1 MAIIYS
7 YPTLTPQ
14 LGDKV
19 LGSNIIDSA
28 GTPVQGNPTVQYK
41 FLDIKTLVDQ
51 QYVQQLE
58 SSRTSNQL
66 PAQNTAY
73 NVQFGAPVGTL
84 TDNVQL
90 LQGTSGSVTIGDL
103 IRFNKVGTYN
113 IVLSYSVGVNN
124 SSATI
129 PYLVFRTLQDGA
141 TQVGPTIVYN
151 DKFDAVNKPVP
162 LIIPITVGIT
172 KELTTMNFQMACSGS
187 SGYGLVKNASPI
199 NAAITPTFSPAAT
212 ATITISKLI

>member
-1 MAIIYS
+1 MAQISS

-14 LGDKV
+14 LQDRV
-19 LGSNIIDSA
+19 LGSNNVDAA
-28 GTPVQGNPTVQYK
+28 GQPVQGNPTVQYLFTDVK
-41 FLDIKTLVDQ
+41 KIVDQ
-51 QYVQQLE
+51 QYVQQFE
-58 SSRTSNQL
+58 SFRTANQL
-66 PAQNTAY
+66 PAQDTTY
-73 NVQFGAPVGTL
+73 NIQFGSPTGGSI
-84 TDNVQL
+84 DNVQL
-90 LQGTSGSVTIGDL
+90 LQGTSGSATIGDL
-103 IRFNKVGTYN
+103 IRFNKTGTYN
-113 IVLSYSVGVNN
+113 VVLSYSVGVNN

-162 LIIPITVGIT
+162 LIIPITVNIT

-187 SGYGLVKNASPI
+187 SGYGLVKNATPI
-199 NAAITPTFSPAAT
+199 NGAITPTFSPAAT

>member
-7 YPTLTPQ
+7 YPTLAPQ

-19 LGSNIIDSA
+19 LGSNIVDSA
-28 GTPVQGNPTVQYK
+28 GQQVLGNPTVQYT
-41 FLDIKTLVDQ
+41 LNDIKLLVDQ

-58 SSRTSNQL
+58 SSRTLNQL

-73 NVQFGAPVGTL
+73 NIQFGTPTGVS

-90 LQGTSGSVTIGDL
+90 LQGTSGSATVGDL
-103 IRFNKVGTYN
+103 IRFNKTGTYN
-113 IVLSYSVGVNN
+113 IVLTYSVGVNN
-124 SSATI
+124 SSATV
-129 PYLVFRTLQDGA
+129 PYLVFRTLQDGTA
-141 TQVGPTIVYN
+141 QVGPTIVYN
-151 DKFDAVNKPVP
+151 DTFAAVNKPVP
-162 LIIPITVGIT
+162 LIIPITIGIT
-172 KELTTMNFQMACSGS
+172 KELTTMNFQMACSGN

-199 NAAITPTFSPAAT
+199 NGAITPTFSPAAT

>member
-1 MAIIYS
+1 MAQISS
-7 YPTLTPQ
+7 YPLLTPQ
-14 LGDKV
+14 LGDKI
-19 LGSNIIDSA
+19 LGSNTTDTA
-28 GTPVQGNPTVQYK
+28 GNPVSGNPTVQYK
-41 FLDIKTLVDQ
+41 FLDVKTLVDQ

>member
-1 MAIIYS
+1 MAQISS
-7 YPTLTPQ
+7 YPLLTPQ
-14 LGDKV
+14 LGDKI
-19 LGSNIIDSA
+19 LGSNTTDAA
-28 GTPVQGNPTVQYK
+28 GNPVSGNPTVQYK
-41 FLDIKTLVDQ
+41 FLDVKTLVDQ

-199 NAAITPTFSPAAT
+199 NAAITPTFSSAAT